1 MKKKDKGGI
10 VAMEIKN
17 IGKSMIMVFLLEECN
32 FLCAHCSRED
42 GLMYP
47 DYKLS
52 FEQLRL
58 CLSDCQNLQSLQ
70 RIHFTGG
77 EPTLWTEGNLDFVDI
92 LVEVSKA
99 DFEPSFI
106 TNGSHFTDYDK
117 CHDFFCRY
125 FNLSGKPLHVFISI
139 DTFHRNFDVEKSRS
153 QSLDNVIK
161 CLALSEKGELLNIT
175 VIVVV
180 SKDVNSLLPDEMIE
194 HYESL
199 GIEFGFT
206 PLLPRGKAKSFSHL
220 CPNLQS
226 GKSEDLGAYHRFYQK
241 ENWEKQNVT
250 SRMALF
256 DNDYYF
262 GKRQVARLGNLPE
275 TIIQAFK

>member
-1 MKKKDKGGI
+1 
-10 VAMEIKN
+10 
-17 IGKSMIMVFLLEECN
+17 MVFLLEECN
-32 FLCAHCSRED
+32 FSCAHCSRED
-42 GLMYP
+42 GLMYSG
-47 DYKLS
+47 YKLS
-52 FEQLRL
+52 FEQMKL
-58 CLSDCQNLQSLQ
+58 CLSDCQDLQSLQ

-77 EPTLWTEGNLDFVDI
+77 EPTLWTDGNLDFVDI

-99 DFEPSFI
+99 GFEPSFI
-106 TNGSHFTDYDK
+106 TNGSHFTDYSK
-117 CHDFFCRY
+117 CHNFFERY
-125 FNLSGKPLHVFISI
+125 FNASNKPLHVFISI
-139 DTFHRNFDVEKSRS
+139 DTFHRNFDVEASRS

-161 CLALSEKGELLNIT
+161 YKRDILSERGEFLNIT
-175 VIVVV
+175 VTVVV
-180 SKDVNSLLPDEMIE
+180 SKDFNSLLKDEMIE

-199 GIEFGFT
+199 GIAFGFT